1 MSWEPIRDFHRL
13 TAADHAVLNRMRQ
26 RNIGKHEIK
35 MAIETGSIEEGSTD
49 TTIRYRLDMPGVD
62 LLVAVDIPKEQ
73 IVTVFY
79 DNEQGAEG
87 GKL

>member
-13 TAADHAVLNRMRQ
+13 TAADHAVLNRMRE
-26 RNIGKHEIK
+26 RNIGKYEIK
-35 MAIETGSIEEGSTD
+35 KAIEEGSIEEGSTE

-79 DNEQGAEG
+79 DDDQGATNG
-87 GKL
+87 RL